1 MVIQH
6 LKQIGKVKS
15 LYERVPP
22 ELTKHKNGILSS
34 HRLLFYATT
43 NHFSVELW
51 RGMKSGFNTTTG
63 CDQLNDWTAKL
74 QSSKAPKTS
83 QSQTCT
89 QKVVVSIWWS
99 AAVWPTTAFWILVKP
114 LYLRSM
120 LSTSMRF
127 TENCKACSYIGQQNG
142 PKFRLRQCLT
152 TCHTTNTSK
161 VEWIGLQSLA
171 HLPYSPG
178 LSPNDSH
185 FFKHLDN
192 FLLGKMLP
200 QPTGCRK
207 SFPRVHQIPQHGFLC
222 YRSKQTYFLLVK
234 MCWL

>member
-15 LYERVPP
+15 LDERVPP
-22 ELTKHKNGILSS
+22 ELTKHKNGILNS

-63 CDQLNDWTAKL
+63 CDQLNDWTKKLQRLPKAKL
-74 QSSKAPKTS
+74 APR
-83 QSQTCT
+83 
-89 QKVVVSIWWS
+89 KVVVSIWWS

-114 LYLRSM
+114 LHLRSM

-161 VEWIGLQSLA
+161 VEWIGIQSLA

-178 LSPNDSH
+178 LSPNNSH

-207 SFPRVHQIPQHGFLC
+207 SFPRVHQIPKHGFLYYSNKHSYWQKC
-222 YRSKQTYFLLVK
+222 VYCNDSYFD
-234 MCWL
+234 